1 VQGRICADVRGLSP
15 CRTLCFYRKAWHTHY
30 AQIIHF
36 RFEPQSVITIRS
48 VFLLYVERLFVGFLQ
63 A

>member
-1 VQGRICADVRGLSP
+1 MHIMLKLFISAF
-15 CRTLCFYRKAWHTHY
+15 T
-30 AQIIHF
+30 
-36 RFEPQSVITIRS
+36 PQSVIMIRS